1 MSATSAL
8 QASPAAGTNVFRTCP
23 VTGLKIDLRAETLI
37 KANAV
42 AAVVF
47 LAIGG
52 FFGLLVALTRWP
64 AVHILPADWFYL
76 VLTAHGL
83 DVLLVW
89 IIFFEMAI
97 LYFASAVLLNSR
109 IAAPWLAWVAFA
121 MMLAGAVI
129 TNVAVLQGNSSVMFT
144 SYVPMRAEPHFYL
157 GIILFAVG
165 ALIGCG
171 IFFGTLV
178 IAREERTY
186 EGSIP
191 LVTFGALTAAI
202 IAVFTIASGAII
214 LIPTLLWS
222 VDLVEHI
229 DPLMYKT
236 VWWAMG
242 HSSQQINVSAHVA
255 VWYAIAAMVLGAKPI
270 SEKVSRLAFLMYI
283 LFLQLASAH
292 HMLVEPGISSEF
304 KIFNTSY
311 AMYLAVLGSMVHG
324 MTVPGSIE
332 AAQRRRG
339 FDNGLFEWLRKAP
352 WGNPAFSGMF
362 MSLVMFG
369 FLGGISGVVLGV
381 EQLNLIMHN
390 TLYVPG
396 HFHATVVAGTTL
408 AFMAITYLVVPLIFR
423 RDLVLKSWAK
433 YQPYVFG
440 IGVAG
445 ISVFMMGA
453 GTLGVSRRHW
463 DITFADA
470 PLAFDYPA
478 AAFLM
483 MGLNGISAVLAAAGG
498 FMYIAVVVGSI
509 LFGRKLGAADTKL
522 DLLSAPTATG
532 APAVEAEAVGHY
544 GSAGTLRIPGTAVL
558 VGVFF
563 TAFVLYYFVN
573 WKYLSEVW
581 PLR

>member
-1 MSATSAL
+1 MSK
-8 QASPAAGTNVFRTCP
+8 PAQFRSCP
-23 VTGLKIDLRAETLI
+23 TTGLRVDRAAENLI

-47 LAIGG
+47 LAVGG

-64 AVHILPADWFYL
+64 AVHFLPADWFYL
-76 VLTAHGL
+76 ALTAHGF

-89 IIFFEMAI
+89 IIFFEMAV
-97 LYFASAVLLNSR
+97 LYFASAVLLGSR
-109 IAAPWLAWVAFA
+109 LAGPRWAWTGFA

-129 TNVAVLQGNSSVMFT
+129 TNVAVLQGQSTVMFT
-144 SYVPMRAEPHFYL
+144 SYVPMMARPEFYL

-171 IFFGTLV
+171 VFFGTLV
-178 IAREERTY
+178 VAKQEKTY

-214 LIPTLLWS
+214 LIPTMLWS
-222 VDLVEHI
+222 MGLVTHI

-236 VWWAMG
+236 IWWAMG

-255 VWYAIAAMVLGAKPI
+255 VWYAIAAMVFGAKPL
-270 SEKVSRLAFLMYI
+270 SEKVSRMAFLMYI
-283 LFLQLASAH
+283 VFLQLASAH
-292 HMLVEPGISSEF
+292 HMLVEPGFSAEW

-339 FDNGLFEWLRKAP
+339 YTKGLFEWLRKAP

-362 MSLVMFG
+362 MSLVFFG
-369 FLGGISGVVLGV
+369 FLGGISGVVMGT
-381 EQLNLIMHN
+381 EQINIIMHN

-396 HFHATVVAGTTL
+396 HFHATVVTGTTL
-408 AFMAITYLVVPLIFR
+408 AFMAITYLLVPLIFR
-423 RDLVLKSWAK
+423 RELRMKTLARW
-433 YQPYVFG
+433 QPYVFG
-440 IGVAG
+440 IGAAG
-445 ISVFMMGA
+445 ISLFMMGA

-470 PLAFDYPA
+470 QLPFDYPSA
-478 AAFLM
+478 AYLM
-483 MGLNGISAVLAAAGG
+483 MGLNGLFAILAAIGG
-498 FMYIAVVVGSI
+498 LMFIVIVVASVFFGKRLAVDEKPSYPEVP
-509 LFGRKLGAADTKL
+509 
-522 DLLSAPTATG
+522 PTA
-532 APAVEAEAVGHY
+532 AAVGHY
-544 GSAGTLRIPGTAVL
+544 GSAEEVRIPGTAVL
-558 VGVFF
+558 VGIFF
-563 TAFVLYYFVN
+563 ISFVLYYFVN

-581 PLR
+581 PLS